1 MNSSMQHGE
10 PAKKRFIIAS
20 VCNIE
25 HSLDKTRLLLCDS
38 KNRQITASTPL
49 MGNEN
54 LHYDNKLLLLEGAW
68 SEIPWEED
76 HFCIQE
82 IYSSSQLQLR
92 SATSEHPNI
101 ALLITWLEKLQ
112 PILRAFIT
120 EIIESDLGVKLLQL
134 PASQS
139 HHHNYRGGLL
149 AHSIECAIIAGQL
162 ALPALPK
169 VEAELT
175 MVAAF
180 LHDIG
185 KCGTHSELGNYIHL
199 GNFISHDAY
208 TLEALAPFLSTLD
221 KNWPLGA
228 SLLRNML
235 TKEKS
240 YSFPTF
246 PGKLLVQLADQFST
260 ALDQRRTVFADHPP
274 GHYFAHDKKHQ
285 QKYLRIP
292 L

>member
-1 MNSSMQHGE
+1 MMTTSTQNKGSES
-10 PAKKRFIIAS
+10 KRFIIAS
-20 VCNIE
+20 ICNIE
-25 HSLDKTRLLLCDS
+25 HSLDETRLLLSDS
-38 KNRQITASTPL
+38 NNRQITATTPL
-49 MGNEN
+49 INN
-54 LHYDNKLLLLEGAW
+54 KHLNYDNKLLLLAGNW
-68 SEIPWEED
+68 SEAPWAK

-82 IYSSSQLQLR
+82 IYSSTQLQLK
-92 SATSEHPNI
+92 SNSSEHLNI
-101 ALLITWLEKLQ
+101 SLLITWLEQLQ

-120 EIIESDLGVKLLQL
+120 EIIESDLGENLFQL

-139 HHHNYRGGLL
+139 HHHNYKGGLL
-149 AHSIECAIIAGQL
+149 AHCIECTIIAGQL

-169 VEAELT
+169 AEAELT

-185 KCGTHSELGNYIHL
+185 KCGTHSEPGSFNHL

-228 SLLRNML
+228 GLLRNML
-235 TKEKS
+235 SKERS
-240 YSFPTF
+240 FSFPEF

-260 ALDQRRTVFADHPP
+260 ALDQRRTVFAGHPA
-274 GHYFAHDKKHQ
+274 GHYFAYDKKHQ

-292 L
+292 I